1 MDSTL
6 KIYEKFADWP
16 IGRVLGF
23 TTIYETNELLIG
35 EVYLFREN
43 AKDYMATKTIK
54 IPIVTAK
61 ITNFNMQAELL
72 RYINSFYKHDIFYPT
87 LNIEKELKDNEWE
100 TFSFYEADYENYNK
114 TYRKIK
120 VLTKNEKLKSLLDQK
135 NRAKKST
142 SLLENGF
149 PEAKKSNI

>member
-61 ITNFNMQAELL
+61 ITNFNMEAELL
-72 RYINSFYKHDIFYPT
+72 RYINYFYNHDIIYPVLSKNIGTELNVKNDWDTIPFYDT
-87 LNIEKELKDNEWE
+87 LI
-100 TFSFYEADYENYNK
+100 DYENYLEF
-114 TYRKIK
+114 YEKIK
-120 VLTKNEKLKSLLDQK
+120 LVTNNEELKRK
-135 NRAKKST
+135 
-142 SLLENGF
+142 
-149 PEAKKSNI
+149 

>member
-61 ITNFNMQAELL
+61 ITNFNMEAELL
-72 RYINSFYKHDIFYPT
+72 RYINYFYKHDIIYPV
-87 LNIEKELKDNEWE
+87 LSKNIGTELK
-100 TFSFYEADYENYNK
+100 K
-114 TYRKIK
+114 
-120 VLTKNEKLKSLLDQK
+120 KND
-135 NRAKKST
+135 
-142 SLLENGF
+142 
-149 PEAKKSNI
+149 

>member
-43 AKDYMATKTIK
+43 AKDYMATKTIQ
-54 IPIVTAK
+54 IPTVTAYYIK
-61 ITNFNMQAELL
+61 FNMEAELL
-72 RYINSFYKHDIFYPT
+72 RYINYFYKHDIIYPVLSKNIGTELNVKNDWDTIPFYDT
-87 LNIEKELKDNEWE
+87 LI
-100 TFSFYEADYENYNK
+100 DYENYLEF
-114 TYRKIK
+114 YEKIK
-120 VLTKNEKLKSLLDQK
+120 LVTNNEELKRK
-135 NRAKKST
+135 
-142 SLLENGF
+142 
-149 PEAKKSNI
+149 

>member
-43 AKDYMATKTIK
+43 AKDYMATKTIQ
-54 IPIVTAK
+54 IPTVTAYYIK
-61 ITNFNMQAELL
+61 FNMEAELL
-72 RYINSFYKHDIFYPT
+72 RYINSFYKHDIIYPVLSKNIGTELNVKNDWDTIPFYDT
-87 LNIEKELKDNEWE
+87 LI
-100 TFSFYEADYENYNK
+100 DYENYLEF
-114 TYRKIK
+114 YEKIK
-120 VLTKNEKLKSLLDQK
+120 LVTNNEELKRK
-135 NRAKKST
+135 
-142 SLLENGF
+142 
-149 PEAKKSNI
+149 

>member
-61 ITNFNMQAELL
+61 ITNFNMEAELL
-72 RYINSFYKHDIFYPT
+72 RYINSFYKHDIIYPVLSKNIGTELNVKNDWDTIPFYDT
-87 LNIEKELKDNEWE
+87 LI
-100 TFSFYEADYENYNK
+100 DYENYLEF
-114 TYRKIK
+114 YEKIK
-120 VLTKNEKLKSLLDQK
+120 LVTNNEELKRK
-135 NRAKKST
+135 
-142 SLLENGF
+142 
-149 PEAKKSNI
+149 